1 MSKPIEQILCI
12 LRESL
17 PYIQKI
23 YKIKTIELFGSYI
36 RSEAKKD
43 SDIDILISFNETPSL
58 IKFLELENYL
68 TDQLGIKVDL
78 VMKDA
83 LKENIG
89 KNILRDARPI

>member
-1 MSKPIEQILCI
+1 MSKPIEQILGI
-12 LRESL
+12 LKESL
-17 PYIQKI
+17 PYIQKN
-23 YKIKTIELFGSYI
+23 YKVKTIELFGSYI